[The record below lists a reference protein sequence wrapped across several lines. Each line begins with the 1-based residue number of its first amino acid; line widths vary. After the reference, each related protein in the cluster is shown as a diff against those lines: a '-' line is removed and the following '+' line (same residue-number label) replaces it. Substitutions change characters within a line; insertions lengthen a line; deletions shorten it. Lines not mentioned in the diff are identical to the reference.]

1 MKLFEA
7 TYKDGFDYYERYFC
21 TDLNQSRTA
30 KITSLNE
37 YYVPDSRGIY
47 TYLLDENI
55 RLSKRSGKCTDNITY
70 GKSTP
75 DVVHIRD
82 KYWDKTK
89 SKYNYN
95 PRKWYIDIETT
106 ALDKIDV
113 EAVKEE
119 LVLIQIF
126 DTTTNTM
133 IILGSKPWD
142 GRHKYKYS
150 FDCKYLNCENEI
162 KLFETFFALIKKMQP
177 LMVLGWNTNG
187 FDYPFLYNRAKKLG
201 FNTNAFSPYSKS
213 KLSMFMTD
221 KGMKSYKLDAD
232 GVFYLDYLEIYKKY
246 TYTPRASYSLD
257 NIAYVELGERKINH
271 NMYSTFDGFRTGDSY
286 IFPGTTPTDEFEL
299 EMYKLQCLYKD
310 SKDIKIKEKINSL
323 ANDLFVHYGCID
335 TYLVKQIDDKLM
347 LSNILINISSKM
359 GVNIPDSLGTVKPW
373 SSYITNISYLEN
385 KILPNSDVDEN
396 ADVTIK
402 GGYVAEPV
410 VGKHKWIISVDI
422 NSAYPNL
429 SMRGFNMSPETYIA
443 PRDLPSDMRDINLSF
458 FNDEDEE
465 SRFKLYLERPEIF
478 NAYTELAKKHNYCL
492 GINGAV
498 FTRESVGIIPRL
510 VKEIYAERKAQKKEM
525 LKWKQEAEKH
535 QHDSEEYRHAKYM
548 EAQCNTGQMVAKV
561 LINSLYG
568 ALGNK
573 YFKLFNVNIARAI
586 TANTR
591 FYIHLLNYRL
601 NSYLKEK
608 TGVNNSVIYNDTDS
622 QYLSLNSVVE
632 QFYQGEDDV
641 IAKTEFLDKF
651 IKGELDPVI
660 ESCNNELSYILN
672 ALEGDAIQAERE
684 AIADVGVMM
693 SKKKYFMRVYDLEG
707 VRYSKD
713 EPYMKKMGLEIIKSS
728 TPKFVK
734 DYLSQSINTILDSD
748 SDDMYNWLE
757 SIKGKFTLEPIVNIS
772 KTTSVSKIN
781 YNRGDKGVPINS
793 RAAIAHNNYISS
805 KLELSGKYQTINAG
819 DKMKIVFLKPN
830 NPIGENVVGY
840 IDENFIEL
848 LREHIDYD
856 TCWEKYMISPLN
868 IMINPLGW
876 DMNKR
881 TRTLDDW

>member
-7 TYKDGFDYYERYFC
+7 TYRDGFEFYERYFC
-21 TDLNQSRTA
+21 TERNNSFVA
-30 KITSLNE
+30 KISKQSE

-47 TYLLDENI
+47 TYLLDETKK
-55 RLSKRSGKCTDNITY
+55 LSKRNGNCKESISY
-70 GKSTP
+70 GKLQP

-82 KYWDKTK
+82 EYWDKTK

-133 IILGSKPWD
+133 IILGSKPWN
-142 GRHKYKYS
+142 GKSKYNYS

-201 FNTNAFSPYSKS
+201 FDTNAFSPYSKS

-221 KGMKSYKLDAD
+221 KGMKSYKLEAD

-299 EMYKLQCLYKD
+299 EMYKLQCLYKEN
-310 SKDIKIKEKINSL
+310 KDIKIKEKINSL

-396 ADVTIK
+396 ADVAIK

-525 LKWKQEAEKH
+525 LKWKQEAETIR
-535 QHDSEEYRHAKYM
+535 EELNRR
-548 EAQCNTGQMVAKV
+548 G
-561 LINSLYG
+561 IN
-568 ALGNK
+568 
-573 YFKLFNVNIARAI
+573 V
-586 TANTR
+586 
-591 FYIHLLNYRL
+591 
-601 NSYLKEK
+601 
-608 TGVNNSVIYNDTDS
+608 
-622 QYLSLNSVVE
+622 
-632 QFYQGEDDV
+632 
-641 IAKTEFLDKF
+641 
-651 IKGELDPVI
+651 
-660 ESCNNELSYILN
+660 
-672 ALEGDAIQAERE
+672 
-684 AIADVGVMM
+684 
-693 SKKKYFMRVYDLEG
+693 
-707 VRYSKD
+707 
-713 EPYMKKMGLEIIKSS
+713 
-728 TPKFVK
+728 
-734 DYLSQSINTILDSD
+734 
-748 SDDMYNWLE
+748 
-757 SIKGKFTLEPIVNIS
+757 
-772 KTTSVSKIN
+772 
-781 YNRGDKGVPINS
+781 
-793 RAAIAHNNYISS
+793 
-805 KLELSGKYQTINAG
+805 
-819 DKMKIVFLKPN
+819 
-830 NPIGENVVGY
+830 
-840 IDENFIEL
+840 
-848 LREHIDYD
+848 
-856 TCWEKYMISPLN
+856 
-868 IMINPLGW
+868 
-876 DMNKR
+876 
-881 TRTLDDW
+881 

>member
-7 TYKDGFDYYERYFC
+7 TYREGFDFYERYYC
-21 TDLNQSRTA
+21 TESNKSFIS
-30 KITSLNE
+30 KIESKNE

-47 TYLLDENI
+47 SYLLDDKVK
-55 RLSKRSGKCTDNITY
+55 LSKRYGRCTENISY
-70 GKSTP
+70 GKLQP
-75 DVVHIRD
+75 DMVHIRD
-82 KYWDKTK
+82 KYWNKER
-89 SKYNYN
+89 SNYNYN
-95 PRKWYIDIETT
+95 ARRWYIDIETT

-133 IILGSKPWD
+133 IILGSKPWN
-142 GRHKYKYS
+142 GKSKYNYS

-162 KLFETFFALIKKMQP
+162 KLFETFFTLIKKMQP

-201 FNTNAFSPYSKS
+201 FDTNAFSPYSKS

-221 KGMKSYKLDAD
+221 KGMKSYKLEAD

-257 NIAYVELGERKINH
+257 NISYVELGERKINH

-310 SKDIKIKEKINSL
+310 NKDIKIKEEINSL

-396 ADVTIK
+396 ADVAIK

-410 VGKHKWIISVDI
+410 VGKCEWIISVDI

-465 SRFKLYLERPEIF
+465 SRFKLYLERSEIF

-535 QHDSEEYRHAKYM
+535 QHDSEEYKHAKYM
-548 EAQCNTGQMVAKV
+548 ESQCNTGQMVAKV

-568 ALGNK
+568 CLGNK

-591 FYIHLLNYRL
+591 FYIHLLNHRL
-601 NSYLKEK
+601 NEYLFKK
-608 TGVNNSVIYNDTDS
+608 TGVQNSVVYNDTDS
-622 QYLSLNSVVE
+622 QYLTLKAVID
-632 QFYQGEDDV
+632 QYYDGDDDTLSKV
-641 IAKTEFLDKF
+641 DWLDNF
-651 IKGELDPVI
+651 IKTELDPVI
-660 ESCNNELSYILN
+660 EKCNKELSSALN
-672 ALEGDAIQAERE
+672 AYEGGAIQAERE
-684 AIADVGVMM
+684 AIADVGVML
-693 SKKKYFMRVYDLEG
+693 SKKKY
-707 VRYSKD
+707 
-713 EPYMKKMGLEIIKSS
+713 YMS
-728 TPKFVK
+728 
-734 DYLSQSINTILDSD
+734 LSN
-748 SDDMYNWLE
+748 
-757 SIKGKFTLEPIVNIS
+757 
-772 KTTSVSKIN
+772 
-781 YNRGDKGVPINS
+781 
-793 RAAIAHNNYISS
+793 
-805 KLELSGKYQTINAG
+805 
-819 DKMKIVFLKPN
+819 
-830 NPIGENVVGY
+830 
-840 IDENFIEL
+840 
-848 LREHIDYD
+848 
-856 TCWEKYMISPLN
+856 
-868 IMINPLGW
+868 
-876 DMNKR
+876 
-881 TRTLDDW
+881 